1 MKAPASAAAIL
12 CFSAAAATAELGG
25 SSSWERVPTKQ
36 APSARTS
43 SAMCTLNDDRGI
55 LLFGGSSGESSSA
68 FKNDTWLLAEGD
80 WQELVTAVAPQTRS
94 NPGMIPY
101 KTTGAVLF
109 GGFVVDTESQWGIK
123 TIDDT
128 WVFEMEGATWRQL
141 AVTAHPSARAYFSF
155 TPSAALGGGLLFGG
169 RTALWTNA
177 QTALEDTWIFSEEQ
191 EDWLE
196 VASAAPATT
205 VLQSLS
211 QAAPSKRWGHVVTC
225 GLNASVP
232 DVVAMDPSLPT
243 AEQQVTFVGPA
254 DCMLFGGAVTADE
267 DYFADTWLLYLNG
280 GKPVWKQQ
288 NNWPAPRGRW
298 CHAAAT
304 CADPA
309 NGALMLGGSIDYR
322 VSDTGTWIWT
332 PTPIPFE
339 KNTDEPG
346 HPPGH
351 TGEWELV
358 NSGPTV
364 AANGP
369 NRTSGHMAVSD
380 KDGVIVFGG
389 ATMSTGGNH
398 PGVETNATWRW
409 RC

>member
-177 QTALEDTWIFSEEQ
+177 QTALEDTWI
-191 EDWLE
+191 L
-196 VASAAPATT
+196 
-205 VLQSLS
+205 VL
-211 QAAPSKRWGHVVTC
+211 
-225 GLNASVP
+225 
-232 DVVAMDPSLPT
+232 
-243 AEQQVTFVGPA
+243 
-254 DCMLFGGAVTADE
+254 
-267 DYFADTWLLYLNG
+267 
-280 GKPVWKQQ
+280 
-288 NNWPAPRGRW
+288 
-298 CHAAAT
+298 
-304 CADPA
+304 
-309 NGALMLGGSIDYR
+309 
-322 VSDTGTWIWT
+322 VS
-332 PTPIPFE
+332 
-339 KNTDEPG
+339 
-346 HPPGH
+346 
-351 TGEWELV
+351 
-358 NSGPTV
+358 
-364 AANGP
+364 
-369 NRTSGHMAVSD
+369 
-380 KDGVIVFGG
+380 
-389 ATMSTGGNH
+389 
-398 PGVETNATWRW
+398 
-409 RC
+409 